1 MARTLIVSDRHNSFF
16 TANNIRVGNQ
26 LPTEGN
32 YVKGDIIVNI
42 GESTATEAMWICVE
56 SGNPGVWE
64 VVGAGAGAGSFVSI
78 NDSVFVNEPVNE
90 VSLAGLGVGVSS
102 KDKLIVHHNSVHLM
116 EGVDYEISK
125 DGTKIVKLTEGN
137 WNEDS
142 EENAL
147 FAFELFKGVE
157 SVEGDKIVVD
167 SKLTSIT
174 NHVILESGVSE
185 VEIGINGFNAENDMM
200 LVFKNGV
207 NMVEGVDYEVQ
218 GGKIVST
225 GEVWNE
231 NGIEDYG
238 MTFVVFKEVAEY
250 NGDAEVKAENIAD
263 GSIGMDKLADD
274 VKGAIEEASNID
286 LSGYVEQEEYNGKI
300 AELEGKVNEAFT
312 SANNGKQLIA
322 NAIGEPV
329 SAEDTFSAMS
339 NDINGLLSTFKTNMM
354 KNGITVESNDR
365 FKQLIDNI
373 ATMVEEGVGK
383 GIQMTSDEINSLSNN
398 TYTTF
403 DGLYSGYVYGSGWN
417 RCNYIELSLNFTP
430 TIILVQSTI
439 TTSGSS
445 PFTIYS
451 TTTYDNFSKN
461 GIISKAE
468 FTCSA
473 TANND
478 GSLLHFSPKI
488 ENGKYILPV
497 RAHNTNYP
505 IGTIHCTWLAIGV
518 GEEDTT
524 LRDSLA
530 SILQEEGVSV
540 TEEDDMSSLITK
552 VDEEFTKDNNEI
564 TNLTNELAGKVTPAG
579 TAVAGDVLSGKTFIN
594 NTGQTITGTMAKMS
608 THTEVAE
615 YVAWNEN
622 SIYLGIPAGAY
633 VNTSSTGYPE
643 VYIGKTRL
651 DKNLVPENIVSGKSI
666 CGVAGS
672 ANTLR
677 NLTKSMGYFSNAY
690 EFTFSSTGYS
700 SFTVSTH
707 GHFTPSVIILHI
719 VSAQSNGQH
728 ASCPVISTINNS
740 PSNAAVIPIRTS
752 STSEFNATVYIDSIT
767 QWDFKIN
774 TKTDFSGT
782 YKVQCWMYVMLLA

>member
-64 VVGAGAGAGSFVSI
+64 VVGAGAGVGSFVSI

-90 VSLAGLGVGVSS
+90 VSLSGLGVGVSS

-157 SVEGDKIVVD
+157 SIDGDKIVVD

-207 NMVEGVDYEVQ
+207 NMVEGVDYELQ
-218 GGKIVST
+218 GSKIVST

-231 NGIEDYG
+231 NGLGDYG
-238 MTFVVFKEVAEY
+238 MTFVVFKEVVEY

-263 GSIGMDKLADD
+263 RSIGMNKLGED
-274 VKGAIEEASNID
+274 VREAIEDVSNID
-286 LSGYVEQEEYNGKI
+286 LSGKQDKSDEGLVTTDKTIVGAINELFQDVDSGKNII
-300 AELEGKVNEAFT
+300 ADAIDVAGITGDSTFAAMGEAIEGKNT
-312 SANNGKQLIA
+312 
-322 NAIGEPV
+322 
-329 SAEDTFSAMS
+329 
-339 NDINGLLSTFKTNMM
+339 
-354 KNGITVESNDR
+354 
-365 FKQLIDNI
+365 
-373 ATMVEEGVGK
+373 
-383 GIQMTSDEINSLSNN
+383 EIFN
-398 TYTTF
+398 
-403 DGLYSGYVYGSGWN
+403 
-417 RCNYIELSLNFTP
+417 
-430 TIILVQSTI
+430 
-439 TTSGSS
+439 
-445 PFTIYS
+445 
-451 TTTYDNFSKN
+451 
-461 GIISKAE
+461 
-468 FTCSA
+468 
-473 TANND
+473 
-478 GSLLHFSPKI
+478 
-488 ENGKYILPV
+488 
-497 RAHNTNYP
+497 
-505 IGTIHCTWLAIGV
+505 
-518 GEEDTT
+518 
-524 LRDSLA
+524 
-530 SILQEEGVSV
+530 LQ
-540 TEEDDMSSLITK
+540 T
-552 VDEEFTKDNNEI
+552 
-564 TNLTNELAGKVTPAG
+564 ELAGKVTPAG
-579 TAVAGDVLSGKTFIN
+579 NATADQVLQGSTFMNSSG
-594 NTGQTITGTMAKMS
+594 QVVTGTMANMS
-608 THTEVAE
+608 THTQVAD

-622 SIYLGIPAGAY
+622 SIYLGIPIGAY
-633 VNTSSTGYPE
+633 VNASATGYPE
-643 VYIGKTRL
+643 VYIEKTRL
-651 DKNLVPENIVSGKSI
+651 DSNLVPENIVSGKSI

-719 VSAQSNGQH
+719 VSAQSNGQY

-740 PSNAAVIPIRTS
+740 PSNAAVIPIRRS

-767 QWDFKIN
+767 QRDFKIN